1 MKSKRTK
8 ALEISKQVKLK
19 VWERDN
25 HRCIFCGRYVEW
37 NLANSHYIKR
47 SQGGLGI
54 EENIMTNCVRCH
66 KDFEETSRRK
76 EMKIFAKNY
85 FMAKYPNW
93 NEKKLVY
100 RKYKR

>member
-8 ALEISKQVKLK
+8 ALEISKQVKLR

-25 HRCIFCGRYVEW
+25 HRCIFCGRYVDW
-37 NLANSHYIKR
+37 NFANSHYIKR

-54 EENIMTNCVRCH
+54 EENIMTNCINCH

-76 EMKIFAKNY
+76 EMKIFARNY
-85 FMAKYPNW
+85 LIARYPNW
-93 NEKKLVY
+93 NENNLIYKKW
-100 RKYKR
+100 R

>member
-8 ALEISKQVKLK
+8 ALEISKKVKLK

-25 HRCIFCGRYVEW
+25 RRCIFCGRYVDW
-37 NLANSHYIKR
+37 NFANSHYIKR

-54 EENIMTNCVRCH
+54 EENIMTNCINCH
-66 KDFEETSRRK
+66 NDFEETSRRK

-93 NEKKLVY
+93 NENNLIY
-100 RKYKR
+100 RKWR